1 MHKDSGWLT
10 ILRSIKPGLE
20 VLRDNEWVPIVPRPQ
35 SFIVNFGCAMEILM
49 QNAETQIAAVAHRV
63 MEQRSEQKNEQERF
77 SYALFIDSNVDADLF
92 KYNSKGGLVFETGFK
107 EFLDNILRNTYEA
120 DSEGLY

>member
-1 MHKDSGWLT
+1 
-10 ILRSIKPGLE
+10 
-20 VLRDNEWVPIVPRPQ
+20 
-35 SFIVNFGCAMEILM
+35 M

-77 SYALFIDSNVDADLF
+77 SYALFIDSSMDADLF
-92 KYNSKGGLVFETGFK
+92 KYNSKGGLVFETSFK